1 MSTTDL
7 NGIFNVQ
14 QALLNDISTQLSNKN
29 NIEVN
34 NNLYN
39 EVLQMQPDLD
49 NYNTSFQKANQS
61 SAQVLERQN
70 DVMHILDNELDRLS
84 AKQQNVDNALEGKRR
99 GSFLNDNYRERYS
112 HYTKIV
118 FIFILTLVIVYV
130 LNSSKDFIPL
140 PTFVINFIIVIII
153 VIAVTLCYYNFMT
166 ILVRDKIYFD
176 ELNLSPP
183 DVTKMDDT
191 TPGKLEDISYS
202 KVSMP
207 GFGLCIDS
215 DCCSTGTVWD
225 PDTYTCVV
233 SKTGES
239 NVSTDVIVGTQG
251 GPPKNSVG
259 GGTEKF
265 TTLDMA
271 YINEDVINIIH
282 KEKPLLISN
291 EANEFVDYTVYN

>member
-49 NYNTSFQKANQS
+49 NYNASFKKANQS

-70 DVMHILDNELDRLS
+70 DVMHILDNELNRLS

-130 LNSSKDFIPL
+130 LNSLKDFIPL

-183 DVTKMDDT
+183 DVTTKEDPT
-191 TPGKLEDISYS
+191 VPGKIEDISYS
-202 KVSMP
+202 KISLP

-233 SKTGES
+233 SKGGE
-239 NVSTDVIVGTQG
+239 STDVIVGTQG
-251 GPPKNSVG
+251 GPPQNLRS
-259 GGTEKF
+259 GTETF

-271 YINEDVINIIH
+271 YINQDVINIIH
-282 KEKPLLISN
+282 KEKPMLISN

>member
-1 MSTTDL
+1 MSITDL

-49 NYNTSFQKANQS
+49 NYNASFQKANQS

-70 DVMHILDNELDRLS
+70 DVMHILDNELNRLS

-118 FIFILTLVIVYV
+118 FIFILTLVIVYL

-183 DVTKMDDT
+183 DVTTKEDPT
-191 TPGKLEDISYS
+191 VPGKIEDISYS
-202 KVSMP
+202 KVSVP

-225 PDTYTCVV
+225 ADTYSCIV
-233 SKTGES
+233 SKSGE
-239 NVSTDVIVGTQG
+239 STDVIVGTQG
-251 GPPKNSVG
+251 GPPQIPRSA
-259 GGTEKF
+259 TENF

-271 YINEDVINIIH
+271 YINQDVINIIH
-282 KEKPLLISN
+282 KEKPVLLSN